1 MKLVVYDGLALVIE
15 KSRREN
21 PHKDGKV
28 AMNHEYEH
36 RHFLHLLA
44 QAEKYEA
51 TEDVEYAAFGFDVD
65 KQEYVRIGRPVGTEL
80 LCRARLNEAAEK
92 GWIPESVDCTRV
104 IIRKRKVLTC
114 TGEWEAIQ

>member
-1 MKLVVYDGLALVIE
+1 MKT
-15 KSRREN
+15 
-21 PHKDGKV
+21 V
-28 AMNHEYEH
+28 AILEGESV
-36 RHFLHLLA
+36 A
-44 QAEKYEA
+44 IQ
-51 TEDVEYAAFGFDVD
+51 EDTEYAAFGFDVD

-114 TGEWEAIQ
+114 TGEWEAVQ